1 MLFDFINSKNLSE
14 EIKIKEVYNLFK
26 TNSLEFNKNFLLIL
40 KEYPT
45 FEKLIANFTKIDIN
59 TIPYLFNDISTVS
72 SKITKVEKLS
82 DSNSHIEAYISGILR
97 IILSLYIIQQNN
109 QLLIEIAKKT
119 KNFIENFFST
129 MKVECKIKENIDACI
144 NNLISSYQPNSKR
157 NNSRRSTK
165 DSTPKIVFND
175 ENKFMLLRT
184 NTPHFEDLESFE
196 KINNSIKDN
205 IEDEKQKKSMKI
217 DSSLTLQKMKFV
229 QIEEDEKKININ
241 KNPIKK
247 FNSDKVKKKIKSSS
261 CDSNS
266 INNKNKHHSIKKNKY
281 IFHKKRNTSSRLM
294 HGNNE
299 GKIKIL
305 SEFLDSIN
313 ILYKYGKISA
323 EQKINIK
330 QKIIT
335 NPIII
340 IDKFFKRY
348 HNINIT
354 NDKNLLAEKIQT
366 FLMDEIICL

>member
-1 MLFDFINSKNLSE
+1 MLFDFINSKDLSE
-14 EIKIKEVYNLFK
+14 ELKIKEVYNIFK
-26 TNSLEFNKNFLLIL
+26 TTSLEFNQKFLLIL

-59 TIPYLFNDISTVS
+59 IIPFIFNDIASVS
-72 SKITKVEKLS
+72 SKITKDEKMNE
-82 DSNSHIEAYISGILR
+82 SNSDIETYISGISR

-109 QLLIEIAKKT
+109 QLLIKIVKNT
-119 KNFIENFFST
+119 KNFIENFFSI
-129 MKVECKIKENIDACI
+129 MKVECKIKVKIDECI
-144 NNLISSYQPNSKR
+144 NNLISSYQLNSKR

-165 DSTPKIVFND
+165 DSTPKIAFND
-175 ENKFMLLRT
+175 ENNFMLLRN

-205 IEDEKQKKSMKI
+205 IEGEKQKKSMKI

-229 QIEEDEKKININ
+229 QIEEETKDIKIN

-247 FNSDKVKKKIKSSS
+247 FNSDRIKKKNKSSS

-266 INNKNKHHSIKKNKY
+266 NNNKNKHQSIKKNKSN
-281 IFHKKRNTSSRLM
+281 FHKKRNTSSRII

-313 ILYKYGKISA
+313 ILYKYGKITA

-330 QKIIT
+330 QIIIS

-348 HNINIT
+348 HNINI
-354 NDKNLLAEKIQT
+354 NYDKNLLDEKIQI